1 MLAQSIFLD
10 KLLYNVSFYIM
21 LNRIHRAELANMA
34 EEPAPITPLRARTN
48 WELRYVSEFAARTYP
63 DDRVYT
69 YVRLGKD
76 PGIGREEELPEEELR
91 MLRVQMRWADC
102 VVIRPREI
110 LIIEGKLKPG
120 MYPEGIAKLELYTR
134 IAKKTPDLAQYLP
147 RKIVGAML
155 VPTDDP
161 VTAALARDKGFR
173 WIIWKPDWFQDFQA
187 SLTPRAKRP
196 ARME

>member
-1 MLAQSIFLD
+1 MLTQSIFLD
-10 KLLYNVSFYIM
+10 KLLYNDSFYTM
-21 LNRIHRAELANMA
+21 LNGIHRSELENMA
-34 EEPAPITPLRARTN
+34 EEGPPITPPRLRTN

-63 DDRVYT
+63 DEQVFT

-76 PGIGREEELPEEELR
+76 PAIGREEELSEEELR
-91 MLRVQMRWADC
+91 MLRVGMRWADC
-102 VVIRPREI
+102 VVIRAREI

-120 MYPEGIAKLELYTR
+120 MYPEGIAKLEIYTR
-134 IAKKTPDLAQYLP
+134 IARKTPDLAQYLP

-161 VTAALARDKGFR
+161 ITAMIAREKGFR
-173 WIIWKPDWFQDFQA
+173 WIVWKPDWFQEFQA